1 VDGKPAWDAVVGFP
15 GSISPSRSPSEL
27 GRRASARL
35 VEIGEIADVVDLQ
48 AHRAPAQAAQTEYIL
63 GQQVVLDESGV
74 LAAVLRDDAQVAV
87 VEQAAALRRFPSPRA
102 AQLRVATSRRCCRG
116 SGPTAADRRE
126 SSGQANT
133 SSETHTA
140 VPAACPDGKLLSW
153 AVARG

>member
-1 VDGKPAWDAVVGFP
+1 MSPAYSQPYFATMPKSLSW
-15 GSISPSRSPSEL
+15 SRQPHCA
-27 GRRASARL
+27 G
-35 VEIGEIADVVDLQ
+35 
-48 AHRAPAQAAQTEYIL
+48 
-63 GQQVVLDESGV
+63 
-74 LAAVLRDDAQVAV
+74 
-87 VEQAAALRRFPSPRA
+87 FPSPRA
-102 AQLRVATSRRCCRG
+102 AHLRVATSRRCCRG

>member
-87 VEQAAALRRFPSPRA
+87 VEQAAALRRFSFTASSPA
-102 AQLRVATSRRCCRG
+102 AGGHEPPLLPRQR
-116 SGPTAADRRE
+116 PPAADRRE